1 MIVYHYDKTT
11 GEYLGRSTAF
21 ESPLEPGKYLIP
33 AHSTPTAPSFAEGKK
48 TIWRDGWI
56 LEDIPAPK
64 PAPTPSIS
72 DTKTAKLHRINAAKN
87 TRLDGGFLHNGV
99 LFDSDIKARAA
110 YLELAYKFGQDPMYV
125 KEGWKASTGVW
136 VTMDAAL
143 FAALQ
148 PDYEAHIDGCFVW
161 QHAREVEVAAA
172 QSVAEVEAV
181 SEVM

>member
-1 MIVYHYDKTT
+1 MSKITINTEKLLTDAKVKK
-11 GEYLGRSTAF
+11 LNNIN
-21 ESPLEPGKYLIP
+21 ES
-33 AHSTPTAPSFAEGKK
+33 
-48 TIWRDGWI
+48 
-56 LEDIPAPK
+56 
-64 PAPTPSIS
+64 
-72 DTKTAKLHRINAAKN
+72 KN
-87 TRLDGGFLHNGV
+87 TALDGGFLHKGV

-110 YLELAYKFGQDPMYV
+110 YLELAYKFGQDSTYV

-161 QHAREVEVAAA
+161 QHAREAEVAAA
-172 QSVAEVEAV
+172 QTVAEVEAV